1 MKARHIVLA
10 TALLAGLV
18 LSTSAFAASPA
29 ASSPASSRL
38 KLDAPAPANIVAPI
52 GLPRAFEGV
61 TVTLSLTI
69 DEMGRPHNIKVV
81 SRGDQ
86 DLAPYLI
93 AAISHWEFT
102 PARRNGVAVATKV
115 LMPIELVD
123 S

>member
-10 TALLAGLV
+10 TAILAGLV

-29 ASSPASSRL
+29 ASSSSASAINF
-38 KLDAPAPANIVAPI
+38 DAPVLSNVVAPI

-69 DEMGRPHNIKVV
+69 DATGQPHNIKVV

-86 DLAPYLI
+86 DLAPYLV
-93 AAISHWEFT
+93 AAISQWQFT
-102 PARRNGVAVATKV
+102 PARKNGVAVATKV

>member
-10 TALLAGLV
+10 ATILGGLV
-18 LSTSAFAASPA
+18 LSTTAFAATSTAHDQATA
-29 ASSPASSRL
+29 AL
-38 KLDAPAPANIVAPI
+38 KFDAPAPAMIVAPI

-69 DEMGRPHNIKVV
+69 DAAGQPHNIKVV

-86 DLAPYLI
+86 DLAPYLV
-93 AAISHWEFT
+93 AAISQWQFT
-102 PARRNGVAVATKV
+102 PARKNGVAVATKV